1 VIKTLFWAATVS
13 VVYGYLLF
21 PVLVVVRAVLRPRPY
36 HPGEITPRVSV
47 LVAAYNEAA
56 GIALKA
62 ENLLALDYP
71 PDRIEIIVAS
81 DGSTDGTEGILRTW
95 ENDRFR
101 VLALPRLGKNE
112 ALNAAVAASSGEIL
126 VFTDANSMFSPDAVK
141 ELVRPFADPSVGA
154 AAGNQVYLAGP
165 TPYGAA
171 KGERRYWD
179 FDRVMKQALS
189 RAGSVTSSTG
199 AIYAIRRSLFR
210 PMPSGVND
218 DFINSLRVVA
228 DGYRHVFAED
238 ARAYE
243 PIAGSRQVEFG
254 RKVRIMTR
262 GLRCA
267 VSIPR
272 LFMPWRYGFF
282 SLQLFSHKILMR
294 LMAFPL
300 LVIGL
305 SSIALWSKGWIYRL
319 AVIAQA
325 GFYASGAAGLLL
337 ARSRVALSPAFAIPS
352 YFCLVNAASLVAAW
366 RVMRGDRVAQWDPER
381 TGPPAL
387 GIGRAE
393 PLGQEPREERSEV
406 GRSS

>member
-1 VIKTLFWAATVS
+1 MTRALFWVATFS

-21 PVLVVVRAVLRPRPY
+21 PALVILRGIVRPRPY
-36 HPGEITPRVSV
+36 RAGDVTAPVSI
-47 LVAAYNEAA
+47 LVAAYNEAS

-71 PDRIEIIVAS
+71 RDQLEIIVAS
-81 DGSTDGTEGILRTW
+81 DGSTDDTVEILRRY
-95 ENDRFR
+95 ESDRFR
-101 VLALPRLGKNE
+101 VLALSRVGKNE

-126 VFTDANSMFSPDAVK
+126 VFTDANSMFSPEAVK
-141 ELVRPFADPSVGA
+141 ELVRPFADATVGA
-154 AAGNQVYLAGP
+154 AAGNQVYLAGS

-179 FDRVMKQALS
+179 FDRMMKQALS

-199 AIYAIRRSLFR
+199 AIYAIRRTLFR
-210 PMPSGVND
+210 PMPAGVND

-228 DGYRHVFAED
+228 DGYRHVFAEE

-243 PIAGSRQVEFG
+243 PMAASRQVEFG

-267 VSIPR
+267 VSIPE
-272 LFMPWRYGFF
+272 LLMPWRHGFF
-282 SLQLFSHKILMR
+282 ALQLFSHKILMR

-300 LVIGL
+300 LI
-305 SSIALWSKGWIYRL
+305 IALTSVGLWRRGWIYRL
-319 AVIAQA
+319 ATLAQV

-337 ARSRVALSPAFAIPS
+337 ARTRLGLSTVLAIPA

-366 RVMRGDRVAQWDPER
+366 RVVRGDRVTRWEPER
-381 TGPPAL
+381 AAASTLHA
-387 GIGRAE
+387 GRAE
-393 PLGQEPREERSEV
+393 DQGPVV
-406 GRSS
+406 GRKLHEVDRCP